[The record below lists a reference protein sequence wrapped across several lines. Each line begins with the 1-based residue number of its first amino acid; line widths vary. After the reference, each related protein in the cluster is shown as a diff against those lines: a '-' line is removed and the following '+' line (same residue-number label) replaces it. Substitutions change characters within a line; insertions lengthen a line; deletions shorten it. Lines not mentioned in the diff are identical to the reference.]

1 MSSWVSKGLMKYAG
15 EWELHVGN
23 DGLPL
28 SDLGIFNDDSA
39 RRMDEKKCKVG
50 NGKPSKKTAAVIQE
64 TDGRGPHLGGGRG
77 MQRRKWGLKG
87 GGRFDRPRF
96 LVSSGTG
103 RRAGSSGGLPSS
115 SVGTSVQGVVAD

>member
-28 SDLGIFNDDSA
+28 SDLGILNDDSA

-50 NGKPSKKTAAVIQE
+50 KTIVEDIFASN
-64 TDGRGPHLGGGRG
+64 TDR
-77 MQRRKWGLKG
+77 
-87 GGRFDRPRF
+87 
-96 LVSSGTG
+96 SY
-103 RRAGSSGGLPSS
+103 
-115 SVGTSVQGVVAD
+115 